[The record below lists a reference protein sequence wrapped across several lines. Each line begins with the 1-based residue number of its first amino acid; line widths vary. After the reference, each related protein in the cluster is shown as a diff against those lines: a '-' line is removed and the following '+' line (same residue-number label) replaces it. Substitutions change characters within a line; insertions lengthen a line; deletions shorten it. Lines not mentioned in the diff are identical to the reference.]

1 MSTPSFQDKVNGL
14 NDSIKEV
21 EAKISDYSVIV
32 LKNDTS
38 SSAGSR
44 VVNDNAD
51 PISDELREIE
61 RELGKCSK
69 ISAK

>member
-38 SSAGSR
+38 SSARSKL
-44 VVNDNAD
+44 VNDTAD

-61 RELGKCSK
+61 RELGKSSK

>member
-32 LKNDTS
+32 LKNDPS

-44 VVNDNAD
+44 VVNDTAD

-61 RELGKCSK
+61 RELGKSSK